1 MEENIV
7 AKLTA
12 KDDKYACAL
21 ADKIISESQET
32 DEWYEYFDD
41 FASLLDHPK
50 SLVRNRVL
58 HILAA
63 NAQWDEENHFDSI
76 ISDLENESISIEEI
90 ISKYVLP
97 IEKQI
102 ATERTLRKVKNKVQ
116 SLNIL
121 SRGIRNE

>member
-1 MEENIV
+1 MSNQQTENV
-7 AKLTA
+7 HKPVF
-12 KDDKYACAL
+12 Y
-21 ADKIISESQET
+21 
-32 DEWYEYFDD
+32 
-41 FASLLDHPK
+41 
-50 SLVRNRVL
+50 
-58 HILAA
+58 
-63 NAQWDEENHFDSI
+63 DSI

>member
-1 MEENIV
+1 MTKGPFRYDQV
-7 AKLTA
+7 G
-12 KDDKYACAL
+12 
-21 ADKIISESQET
+21 
-32 DEWYEYFDD
+32 
-41 FASLLDHPK
+41 SLLRTNTLK
-50 SLVRNRVL
+50 EAKKN
-58 HILAA
+58 
-63 NAQWDEENHFDSI
+63 
-76 ISDLENESISIEEI
+76 LENESISIEEI